1 VCVSSRCCAASFF
14 VSCVAAFLPSGS
26 EAWAAGSLSTAPYA
40 NGGARRAWSTAPS
53 PLRNSGKMGNAI
65 SASGTIGKG
74 QRSARSGSPLDGGQI
89 AAPNWSRRR
98 HREWSGVRWTVRA
111 GMLAVPSRVAARR
124 PHLSKHA
131 IAEIVIEIRT
141 ALDEI
146 GNARG
151 IANARHRPP
160 KRDALSDPTAAPAIV
175 AVDRKQHPPAGG
187 HFGAAGCACGPSKRE
202 IADAIG
208 DPSPS
213 LERKEQIFVA
223 ARDQVGQFPIQAVAI
238 KGLGRRMVGP
248 AGLEPATRRL

>member
-1 VCVSSRCCAASFF
+1 VLQPSCRRVARRGPLAASLRRPTRTG
-14 VSCVAAFLPSGS
+14 VRAGLGPLHHHRCAIGAKWATPS
-26 EAWAAGSLSTAPYA
+26 ARAGLLAKA
-40 NGGARRAWSTAPS
+40 
-53 PLRNSGKMGNAI
+53 
-65 SASGTIGKG
+65 